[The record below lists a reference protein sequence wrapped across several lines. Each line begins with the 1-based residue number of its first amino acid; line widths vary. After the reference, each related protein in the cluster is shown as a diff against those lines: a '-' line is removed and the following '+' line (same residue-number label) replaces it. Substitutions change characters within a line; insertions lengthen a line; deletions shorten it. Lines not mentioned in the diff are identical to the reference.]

1 MLGLPVRAPHEAKA
15 IVAQAREKEGI
26 LLNAAGENTLRF
38 VPPLVISAEEID
50 RGLAG
55 LRRATRATFG

>member
-1 MLGLPVRAPHEAKA
+1 VVE
-15 IVAQAREKEGI
+15 AREKEGI

-38 VPPLVISAEEID
+38 VPPLVISPEQID

-55 LRRATRATFG
+55 LRRATRTIFG